1 MVLGFRGMDSVIAGL
16 SQSVPF
22 LQQTIMLAGCG
33 HWTQQERPQAVND
46 QLLTWLRG
54 LRRVYEYTP

>member
-33 HWTQQERPQAVND
+33 HWTQQERPKEVSSAMIGFLNSI
-46 QLLTWLRG
+46 G
-54 LRRVYEYTP
+54 